1 MTAPGDERLARY
13 VAGLFAREIDALRAI
28 RAEHKTYDIP
38 EINVSPDEG
47 AILQLLIRA
56 VGARSVLEVGTLG
69 GYSGVWL
76 AMGIPP
82 DGRLVTIEGSEK
94 HAAFARRSFERAGV
108 AGRVELLVGDALDLL
123 GTQTGPFDAVFLD
136 ADKAPLPR
144 YFEEADR
151 LLRPGGLLLCDN
163 TFMEGRVAD
172 PDARESDV
180 QGMRQFNS
188 AVANERRFAS
198 AVIPVRDGLLVA
210 LKLR

>member
-1 MTAPGDERLARY
+1 MTAPRDERLARY

-28 RAEHKTYDIP
+28 RAEHKTSDIP

-76 AMGIPP
+76 VLGLPP
-82 DGRLVTIEGSEK
+82 DGRLVTIEGSDK

-108 AGRVELLVGDALDLL
+108 AGRVELLVGDALDVL
-123 GTQTGPFDAVFLD
+123 GTLTGPFDAVFLD

-144 YFEEADR
+144 YFKEADR

>member
-1 MTAPGDERLARY
+1 MPPAPRPR
-13 VAGLFAREIDALRAI
+13 R
-28 RAEHKTYDIP
+28 
-38 EINVSPDEG
+38 N
-47 AILQLLIRA
+47 
-56 VGARSVLEVGTLG
+56 
-69 GYSGVWL
+69 
-76 AMGIPP
+76 
-82 DGRLVTIEGSEK
+82 GRLSSRDPGWVALSG
-94 HAAFARRSFERAGV
+94 AGV
-108 AGRVELLVGDALDLL
+108 AGRVELLVGDALDVL
-123 GTQTGPFDAVFLD
+123 GTLTGPFDAVFLD

-144 YFEEADR
+144 YFKEADR